1 MLVCLFFRTFSN
13 KDSTFCP
20 LLMVRRSLKA
30 CRMKTSTEVSLQ
42 QGSSTQACNAVI
54 RLSIYSLKLWKRNN
68 KLRPEYTE
76 TCRMSKIKKKKNTQI
91 YSLNSSKT
99 TENVNLNCNKNRAT
113 LFLSRKNLS
122 EMIYL

>member
-20 LLMVRRSLKA
+20 LLNVRRSLEA

-54 RLSIYSLKLWKRNN
+54 SLSIYNLKLWKRNN
-68 KLRPEYTE
+68 KVRPEYTE
-76 TCRMSKIKKKKNTQI
+76 TCRMSKILKNTQI
-91 YSLNSSKT
+91 YSFNSSKT
-99 TENVNLNCNKNRAT
+99 TENVNICV
-113 LFLSRKNLS
+113 
-122 EMIYL
+122 